1 MINKAKLATLRA
13 RRAELEA
20 RFDSGEM
27 SENILFWLAEIDRK
41 ILSVIMGR

>member
-1 MINKAKLATLRA
+1 MNKTLETLRA

-20 RFDSGEM
+20 RFDRGEY
-27 SENILFWLAEIDRK
+27 SEHLLFWLAEIDRK